1 MRFETKRKSARKAK
15 EENKMTTVANLAKR
29 AVHDKFESQI
39 KTAEAKL
46 ETLKAKAGAAKAN
59 VELKAITELLPKKQ
73 MIQDKLGELKESS
86 GDRWEQVRGELESQ
100 VAEFEKSVKALE
112 PRVKAK
118 SN

>member
-1 MRFETKRKSARKAK
+1 
-15 EENKMTTVANLAKR
+15 MTTVPNLAKQ

-46 ETLKAKAGAAKAN
+46 ETLKARAAAKAN

-86 GDRWEQVRGELESQ
+86 GDKWEQVRGELESRI
-100 VAEFEKSVKALE
+100 AEFEKSVKAIE
-112 PRVKAK
+112 TRANAK
-118 SN
+118 SS